1 MLHALLF
8 IHNPDI
14 FSSGRSVSLLV
25 YLELGLQSELT
36 GEGSVMVPAGSG
48 SALRMESSD
57 PTSSLQTEMLHTVS
71 IQFSQKSCLKVMV
84 LLP

>member
-36 GEGSVMVPAGSG
+36 GEGKCHGPCWIRICSEDGEFRSHFIA
-48 SALRMESSD
+48 AD
-57 PTSSLQTEMLHTVS
+57 
-71 IQFSQKSCLKVMV
+71 
-84 LLP
+84 